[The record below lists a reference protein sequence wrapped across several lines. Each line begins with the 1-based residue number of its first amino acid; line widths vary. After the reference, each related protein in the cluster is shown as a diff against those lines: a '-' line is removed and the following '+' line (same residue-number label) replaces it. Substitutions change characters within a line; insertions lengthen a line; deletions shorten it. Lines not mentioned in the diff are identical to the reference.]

1 MNILNFVIGY
11 TEYCCA
17 LEDTCRIL
25 NGLMDSKTEFFDQR
39 EKDGKTYFCVF
50 NKSINGAMDLLCLCT
65 AVRRVCLSDVIKR
78 ALSRPGLVLGAVFCL
93 VCMYV
98 STLFLWDIH
107 YTDGQELEELMTQS
121 GLKIGA
127 YIPDIN
133 EDIIEIRALMNT
145 DKYSYIS
152 ININGTHAS
161 VDCEKRQSGMPID
174 SSLPSNLVA
183 GCDGV
188 IVRYEVY
195 SGDGVCSV
203 GQTVSEGQLLISGI
217 DETKHHGSRI
227 VRARGAVYASTEKEF
242 TVSYPVVIQ
251 EKRYTGNQS
260 LSKSYFMCGM
270 SIDTGDDGEF
280 ELYDTESKKEKLK
293 IFGAVELPIYVTRE
307 KKREYMYAER
317 TLTEQQARYQAQL
330 LYFERLKSEI
340 EGCQVLSRSVKTEF
354 DGETVSVH
362 CRLSV
367 IQNIAKEVPI
377 TVG

>member
-11 TEYCCA
+11 TEYCCR
-17 LEDTCRIL
+17 LEDTCRVL
-25 NGLMDSKTEFFDQR
+25 NGLMDGKTEFFNQY
-39 EKDGKTYFCVF
+39 ENDGKTYFSVF
-50 NKSINGAMDLLCLCT
+50 NKSINGAGDALSLCT
-65 AVRRVCLSDVIKR
+65 DVKRVCLSDVIKR
-78 ALSRPGLVLGAVFCL
+78 GLSRPGLLLGAVFCL
-93 VCMYV
+93 ACMYV

-107 YTDGQELEELMTQS
+107 YADGQELEELMTEA

-152 ININGTHAS
+152 ININGTSAS
-161 VDCEKRQSGMPID
+161 VDCEKRQSGVPID

-183 GCDGV
+183 KCDGV

-227 VRARGAVYASTEKEF
+227 VRARGAVYACTEKEF
-242 TVSYPVVIQ
+242 TVSYPTVIY
-251 EKRYTGNQS
+251 EKQYTGNQS
-260 LSKSYFMCGM
+260 LKKRYSMCGM
-270 SIDTGDDGEF
+270 SVDTGTCGSY
-280 ELYDTESKKEKLK
+280 ELYDTETEKKKLK
-293 IFGAVELPIYVTRE
+293 IFGSVELPIYVTHE
-307 KKREYMYAER
+307 KKREYVYAER

-330 LYFERLKSEI
+330 LYFERLKTEL